1 MRRGCG
7 KCREG
12 VQVDA
17 EEQDRKKRI
26 DEKLGYKRKSNCI
39 SQSKAMDERFSE
51 QKSAEN
57 YIFG

>member
-1 MRRGCG
+1 MLRS
-7 KCREG
+7 
-12 VQVDA
+12 
-17 EEQDRKKRI
+17 RI
-26 DEKLGYKRKSNCI
+26 EKGRVKEKLGYKRKGNCI